1 MSNNE
6 LFAEIIPTEEATLS
20 GGRRRRRRGRAEA
33 LADATASGRNVFT
46 DTVTNAEVD
55 RYGNASASS
64 SSTSIASN

>member
-6 LFAEIIPTEEATLS
+6 LFAEIIPTEEASLS
-20 GGRRRRRRGRAEA
+20 GGRRRRRGRAEA

-55 RYGNASASS
+55 RFGNSSASS